1 MKNRHLALFF
11 IAIVTTIAIVF
22 SACKKINES
31 TDLGGGLI
39 PPVDNITTFDT
50 IVDLQTFNDTF
61 AFANDSVRLGPGDE
75 FFLGKITNDLFFG
88 ATDAELFLQLKPP
101 TYPFSFKNIPHPDSL
116 QIDSVVLVLDY
127 VETYGDTMAPQTITV
142 YEMDQSIANK
152 NFRSDSSYLIRKN
165 DFTFIS
171 LLNLGSRTFLPT
183 ALKDSVKAFGGD
195 TTKNQLRIKLNNSF
209 GTRLLQYDSTINGA
223 YANDSVFTSKF
234 KGFAL
239 KSTAGGNALM
249 GFNLTGANTKL
260 AIYYKYAEF
269 QNNIPDYDTAVAY
282 FVFGTACAH
291 ANYIKRDYSGT
302 PALASLNNGPAA
314 DPIVYLQTTPG
325 FFTTIKMPGLG
336 TVNNRVVHRAEIIME
351 QLYDISD
358 STYRSPDFLFLDAID
373 PTITSSI
380 KFRSIPYDLF
390 YDFGTFSYT
399 NLVPFGVVPIIKTD
413 GVGNNIR
420 TWKFNVTRYVQHVL
434 TGTVPLYDLRVF
446 PAFRHNIQYG
456 IPPGA
461 DALTSV
467 FVNGSAVKGRIRLHG
482 NNGSGDINP
491 QRMRLRI
498 IYSKL

>member
-1 MKNRHLALFF
+1 M
-11 IAIVTTIAIVF
+11 AIVTAIAILF

-61 AFANDSVRLGPGDE
+61 AFANDSVRFGPGDE
-75 FFLGKITNDLFFG
+75 FFLGKITNDPFFG
-88 ATDAELFLQLKPP
+88 ASEAQLFLQLKPP
-101 TYPFSFKNIPHPDSL
+101 NYPFAFKNKPHPDSL
-116 QIDSVVLVLDY
+116 QIDSVVLILDY
-127 VETYGDTMAPQTITV
+127 LETYGDTLAPQTITV
-142 YEMDQSIANK
+142 EELAQTPGGNK
-152 NFRSDSSYLIRKN
+152 DFRSDSSYLIREN
-165 DFTFIS
+165 HLTTN
-171 LLNLGSRTFLPT
+171 LLPLGSRTFLP
-183 ALKDSVKAFGGD
+183 ASLKDSVKAFGGD

-209 GTRLLQYDSTINGA
+209 GTRLLSYDSTILGA

-249 GFNLTGANTKL
+249 GFSLVGANTKL

-269 QNNIPDYDTAVAY
+269 QNSVPDYDTAVAY

-291 ANYIKRDYSGT
+291 ANYIKRDYTGT

-336 TVNNRVVHRAEIIME
+336 TVNNRVVHRAELVME

-358 STYRSPDFLFLDAID
+358 STFRAPDFLYLDAID
-373 PTITSSI
+373 PTISSSI
-380 KFRSIPYDLF
+380 KFRTIPYDLTF
-390 YDFGTFSYT
+390 DNGTGAF
-399 NLVPFGVVPIIKTD
+399 NLVSFGVVPSIKKD
-413 GVGNNIR
+413 GFGNNIR
-420 TWKFNVTRYVQHVL
+420 TWKFNITRYVQHVL
-434 TGTVPLYDLRVF
+434 TGTVPIYDLRLF
-446 PAFRHNIQYG
+446 PAFRHNEQFG

-461 DALTSV
+461 DQLTSV

-482 NNGSGDINP
+482 NNGSGDTNP